1 MTKRWFFG
9 MIFQERG
16 GNEYSDTRLQN
27 CNNFSIVSLI
37 IFGLD
42 KGLSQWVAWC
52 EEKMIKFGED
62 ASKKLD
68 EHAKVIPVQDTP
80 SKPEPSEKKNSE
92 PSEPKA
98 PSSSSEQCLNQPA
111 TDIMPTPKIKVKSL
125 L

>member
-1 MTKRWFFG
+1 MEWYFKS
-9 MIFQERG
+9 ERG

-27 CNNFSIVSLI
+27 CNNFSIASLI

-68 EHAKVIPVQDTP
+68 EPAKVIPVQDTP
-80 SKPEPSEKKNSE
+80 AKPEPSEKKTPE
-92 PSEPKA
+92 PSQPKA

-111 TDIMPTPKIKVKSL
+111 SDIMPTPKIKVKIL

>member
-1 MTKRWFFG
+1 M
-9 MIFQERG
+9 
-16 GNEYSDTRLQN
+16 
-27 CNNFSIVSLI
+27 I

-52 EEKMIKFGED
+52 EEKIIKFGED

-68 EHAKVIPVQDTP
+68 EPAKVIPVQDTP
-80 SKPEPSEKKNSE
+80 AKPEPSEKKTPE
-92 PSEPKA
+92 PSDTKA

-111 TDIMPTPKIKVKSL
+111 SDIMATPKIKVKIL